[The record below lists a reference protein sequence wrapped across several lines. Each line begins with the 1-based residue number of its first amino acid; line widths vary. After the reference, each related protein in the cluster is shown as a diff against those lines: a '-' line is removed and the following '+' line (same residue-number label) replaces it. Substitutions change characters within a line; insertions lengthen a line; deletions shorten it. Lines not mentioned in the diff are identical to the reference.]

1 MAKNK
6 FQCPQCGV
14 PIRANGKTGSMVCP
28 ACGFAIASTA
38 AELGKADASNDLG
51 INVIKYEGDNSTFV
65 WKHPVT
71 DFNMGTML
79 IVHESQEAVFFSGG
93 QILDTFGP
101 GRHVLKTENIPL
113 LKKFYRIPT
122 GGANMF
128 HAEIYFIN
136 RTVQMGIRWG
146 TPDRV
151 RFIDP
156 ATGIPL
162 DIGASGDMNLTVAD
176 SHTLLKRV
184 VGTLP
189 SLSRDDVLGSTPKQ
203 SASVN
208 ESAVRYDSYGNRIED
223 GVYDNTRNASLD
235 ADNQDWAASLS
246 GIFRSMVTTT
256 VRTNLAKLIRD
267 LNINILE
274 VDSYLD
280 ALSFSLREKV
290 RPGFEAYGLTV
301 TQFFVT
307 NVSLPEDDQNFKKL
321 RELSAASYIGTREA
335 EVQADIV
342 RAKREVEIEKGTT
355 ENEMARLEAQ
365 REIIRAQAEAE
376 KRRLSGL
383 AEAEVMQAQGYNK
396 KDEFQMEVQKAYA
409 EGIGKMGSG
418 SGGSGGSSVVS
429 DMVGLGVGF
438 AAAGKVGEQFKNM
451 FNTDGGSAQQTQT
464 AQNQDGW
471 SCPSCG
477 ETGNRGEFCSG
488 CGKPKP
494 ALWDCPSCGEKGNKG
509 AFCSGCG
516 KPKPTL
522 WDCPSCGE
530 KGNKG
535 AFCSGCGKPKPAH
548 WDCPSCGEKGNKGA
562 FCSGCGKPKDGQA

>member
-28 ACGFAIASTA
+28 ACGFAIASAA

-477 ETGNRGEFCSG
+477 ETGNRGAFCSG

-494 ALWDCPSCGEKGNKG
+494 TLWNCPSCGEKGNKG

-535 AFCSGCGKPKPAH
+535 AFCSGCGKPK
-548 WDCPSCGEKGNKGA
+548 
-562 FCSGCGKPKDGQA
+562 DGQA

>member
-28 ACGFAIASTA
+28 ACGFAIASA
-38 AELGKADASNDLG
+38 VAELGKADASNDLG

-162 DIGASGDMNLTVAD
+162 DIGASGDMTLTVAD

-208 ESAVRYDSYGNRIED
+208 ESAVRYDSYGNRIEA

-477 ETGNRGEFCSG
+477 ETGNRG
-488 CGKPKP
+488 
-494 ALWDCPSCGEKGNKG
+494 

-535 AFCSGCGKPKPAH
+535 AFCSGCGKPKPTL
-548 WDCPSCGEKGNKGA
+548 WDCPSCDEKGNKGA

>member
-28 ACGFAIASTA
+28 ACGFAIASAA

-477 ETGNRGEFCSG
+477 ETGNRGAFCSG

-509 AFCSGCG
+509 AFCSGALG
-516 KPKPTL
+516 L
-522 WDCPSCGE
+522 SVLRR
-530 KGNKG
+530 KGQQRSLLLGLRKAEAHALGLSVLRRKG
-535 AFCSGCGKPKPAH
+535 
-548 WDCPSCGEKGNKGA
+548 
-562 FCSGCGKPKDGQA
+562 Q

>member
-6 FQCPQCGV
+6 FLCPQCGV
-14 PIRANGKTGSMVCP
+14 PIRANGKTSSTVCP
-28 ACGFAIASTA
+28 ACGFAIASVA

-71 DFNMGTML
+71 DFNIGTML
-79 IVHESQEAVFFSGG
+79 IVHESQEAVFYSGG
-93 QILDTFGP
+93 QILDKFGP

-151 RFIDP
+151 RFVDP
-156 ATGIPL
+156 ASGIPL

-176 SHTLLKRV
+176 PYVLLRKV
-184 VGTLP
+184 VGTMPTLT
-189 SLSRDDVLGSTPKQ
+189 RDDVLSSTAQK
-203 SASVN
+203 SASVG
-208 ESAVRYDSYGNRIED
+208 EHSYRYDSYGNRIED
-223 GVYDNTRNASLD
+223 GAYDNSRNAALD
-235 ADNQDWAASLS
+235 ADNQDWAASLN
-246 GIFRSMVTTT
+246 GLFRSMVTTT
-256 VRTNLAKLIRD
+256 IKTNLAKMIRD

-280 ALSFSLREKV
+280 QLSFSLREKV

-365 REIIRAQAEAE
+365 REVIRAQAEAE
-376 KRRLSGL
+376 KRKLSGL

-438 AAAGKVGEQFKNM
+438 AAAGKVSEQFKNM
-451 FNTDGGSAQQTQT
+451 FDTGSGSAQQP
-464 AQNQDGW
+464 AQDGW
-471 SCPSCG
+471 TCPSCG
-477 ETGNRGEFCSG
+477 EAGNR
-488 CGKPKP
+488 
-494 ALWDCPSCGEKGNKG
+494 G

-516 KPKPTL
+516 KPKAAL
-522 WDCPSCGE
+522 WDCP
-530 KGNKG
+530 
-535 AFCSGCGKPKPAH
+535 A
-548 WDCPSCGEKGNKGA
+548 CGEKGNKGA
-562 FCSGCGKPKDGQA
+562 FCSGCGKPKDGGQA

>member
-28 ACGFAIASTA
+28 ACGFAIASAA

-280 ALSFSLREKV
+280 ALSFSLRDKV

-477 ETGNRGEFCSG
+477 ETGNRGAFCSG

-535 AFCSGCGKPKPAH
+535 AFCSGCGKPK
-548 WDCPSCGEKGNKGA
+548 
-562 FCSGCGKPKDGQA
+562 DGQA